1 MSDIV
6 ISPFSN
12 SDIRDWPAERFA
24 ELIGELSDRWMG
36 GGRIRVIGTPSQAI
50 RARDIVRYADPER
63 VVNECGRLA
72 WDEVVREIG
81 RAGCV
86 VGNNSGIAHLS
97 ASMGVPTVCVFG
109 GSHQRLEWR
118 PTGANVTLISRAIGC
133 SPCHLDHRMI
143 CPYDKACLRD
153 INATNVA
160 DAVIAA
166 LDCGNHAGARKGKA
180 G

>member
-1 MSDIV
+1 MRDVI

-12 SDIRDWPAERFA
+12 SDIRDWPVERFA
-24 ELIGELSDRWMG
+24 QLVGELGRRWNG
-36 GGRIRVIGTPSQAI
+36 DGKVRVIGTPSQAI
-50 RARDIVRYADPER
+50 RARDIVRYADPQR
-63 VVNECGRLA
+63 VVNDCGRLP
-72 WDEVVREIG
+72 WEQVVGAIR

-97 ASMGVPTVCVFG
+97 AAMGVQTVCVFG

-118 PTGANVTLISRAIGC
+118 PTGAHVTLISRSIGC

-153 INATNVA
+153 IEATDVA
-160 DAVIAA
+160 DAVLAA
-166 LDCGNHAGARKGKA
+166 LEGGGEVRLRGRRAG
-180 G
+180 